1 MFLRNALKRFQ
12 AFRSSPR
19 TWGCFPCAL
28 RFISRRP
35 VFPTHVGVF
44 LSERF
49 RGQVR
54 KRLPHARGGVSD
66 TGHVTPF
73 SSRVF
78 PTHVG
83 VFLLPHTRCAC
94 SVRLPHARGGVSL
107 LKASSHKVSRSS
119 PRTWGCFFH
128 LPALRTSGDVFPTHV
143 GVFLG
148 SAPRGLLL
156 FCLPHARGGVSAC
169 RPSRPRHAGLP
180 HARGGVSSSTSEVHG
195 KGLSSPRTWGCFTLG
210 AGLSGFGIVFPTHV
224 GGGRQA
230 GVAPESPFP
239 TVGAFHVCP

>member
-1 MFLRNALKRFQ
+1 MCAPLHQPPPGLPHARGGVSVGALPGTSSE
-12 AFRSSPR
+12 ASSPR
-19 TWGCFPCAL
+19 TWGCFRHGTRHA
-28 RFISRRP
+28 F
-35 VFPTHVGVF
+35 FFAG
-44 LSERF
+44 
-49 RGQVR
+49 
-54 KRLPHARGGVSD
+54 LPHARGVVSFIFR
-66 TGHVTPF
+66 H
-73 SSRVF
+73 
-78 PTHVG
+78 
-83 VFLLPHTRCAC
+83 CA
-94 SVRLPHARGGVSL
+94 PA
-107 LKASSHKVSRSS
+107 AMSS
-119 PRTWGCFFH
+119 PRTWGCFYCR
-128 LPALRTSGDVFPTHV
+128 LYRSNEPRVFPTHV

>member
-1 MFLRNALKRFQ
+1 MVCLPHARGGVSIFSIRGIKKNA
-12 AFRSSPR
+12 SSPR
-19 TWGCFPCAL
+19 TWGCFQCVRIL
-28 RFISRRP
+28 WEKKL

-44 LSERF
+44 LSI
-49 RGQVR
+49 GTDY
-54 KRLPHARGGVSD
+54 AADG
-66 TGHVTPF
+66 
-73 SSRVF
+73 
-78 PTHVG
+78 
-83 VFLLPHTRCAC
+83 A
-94 SVRLPHARGGVSL
+94 
-107 LKASSHKVSRSS
+107 SS

-224 GGGRQA
+224 GG
-230 GVAPESPFP
+230 APSR
-239 TVGAFHVCP
+239 GCPRKPLPHSWGFSRLPLT

>member
-1 MFLRNALKRFQ
+1 MTFQYCFDGSIKKVNNLSVSSPRTWGCFHVKHEGPLLVRVFPTHVGVFLGRHTNRMNGESLPHARGGVSASKRGPGDTPGSSPRTWGCFWSETHISLRDVVFPTHVGVFLRNALKRFQ

-94 SVRLPHARGGVSL
+94 SVRLPHARGGVS
-107 LKASSHKVSRSS
+107 
-119 PRTWGCFFH
+119 
-128 LPALRTSGDVFPTHV
+128 PT
-143 GVFLG
+143 
-148 SAPRGLLL
+148 
-156 FCLPHARGGVSAC
+156 
-169 RPSRPRHAGLP
+169 
-180 HARGGVSSSTSEVHG
+180 
-195 KGLSSPRTWGCFTLG
+195 
-210 AGLSGFGIVFPTHV
+210 
-224 GGGRQA
+224 
-230 GVAPESPFP
+230 
-239 TVGAFHVCP
+239 